1 MSVRWINTL
10 GTKVQNQAR
19 VTQKHTHRGGR
30 AASCY
35 TKQIS
40 NKTDRQE
47 VEIKVK
53 NHTLKAPDV
62 QLVLECALFQHN
74 IDSLLKLSLT
84 TTLKKESVK
93 FFFYV

>member
-10 GTKVQNQAR
+10 GTKRHNQAR
-19 VTQKHTHRGGR
+19 VTQKHTRGGRGGDR

-53 NHTLKAPDV
+53 KHTLKAPDV
-62 QLVLECALFQHN
+62 KLVLDCALFQHN

-84 TTLKKESVK
+84 TTLKKESVQ
-93 FFFYV
+93 FF